1 MKVKVLSR
9 SDASWNGTTDGAG
22 AVRRTG
28 RNPAPH
34 LHPPLRPLEAVRALN
49 AAKVGRMLARPFLF
63 SLEPGHVDGVYGLAR
78 SRTTT
83 SLVASASADGELK
96 LWHLPSQRSIAV
108 RTPLPR
114 AFIRDV
120 AFSCDSSR
128 VLAVSDAKLV
138 YAMRVAADGDT
149 LQARAGPV
157 EGVGGVHG
165 GEETPAGASAA
176 VGGEM
181 SYLASAPLS
190 AIDAHYKRPV
200 FATASDAV
208 EVWDETRSEPIQR
221 LTWGVDSLH
230 TVSWNPVEQDLLASA
245 ASDRSVTLYDIRERT
260 PLRKLV
266 MALRANTVA
275 WNPMEAFNF
284 TIGCD
289 DGNCYS
295 FDIRLL
301 GGFSGDKA
309 ARPVTAGTRRSRDVK
324 EPAVRARTVHKDHV
338 GAVMSVSYS
347 PTGREFASGSYDRT
361 VRLWDAQ
368 ASRSKEVYHTR
379 RMQKVFSVL
388 YSGDGRYVL
397 SGSDDS
403 DVRVWKADAARPIKP
418 LLPPEQAA
426 LNSASALVERY
437 SALPDV
443 RRIAKKRHVPKPVKA
458 AQLMRAEIA
467 ANEERKHRNVVANS
481 GKGKAPKR
489 KSVKERSIV
498 TTLE

>member
-9 SDASWNGTTDGAG
+9 SDASWKGTSDGPG

-28 RNPAPH
+28 RNPAAH
-34 LHPPLRPLEAVRALN
+34 LHPPSRPLEAVRALN

-63 SLEPGHVDGVYGLAR
+63 SLAPGHVDGVYGLAR
-78 SRTTT
+78 SRVSTA
-83 SLVASASADGELK
+83 LVASASADGELK
-96 LWHLPSQRSIAV
+96 LWHLPSQRAIAA

-120 AFSCDSSR
+120 SFSHDSSR
-128 VLAVSDAKLV
+128 VLAVSDAKLI
-138 YAMRVAADGDT
+138 YAMRVATDGDA
-149 LQARAGPV
+149 LQTRAGPV
-157 EGVGGVHG
+157 EGVGGVYG
-165 GEETPAGASAA
+165 GEETAAGAAA
-176 VGGEM
+176 AAGGEM

-190 AIDAHYKRPV
+190 AIDAHYKRPL

-208 EVWDETRSEPIQR
+208 EVWDETRSEPLQR

-230 TVSWNPVEQDLLASA
+230 TVSWNPVERDLLASA

-266 MALRANTVA
+266 MALRANAVA

-295 FDIRLL
+295 FDMRRL
-301 GGFSGDKA
+301 GGASGSKA
-309 ARPVTAGTRRSRDVK
+309 KNPLAAGTARPRGGVG
-324 EPAVRARTVHKDHV
+324 PAVGARAVHKDHV

-361 VRLWDAQ
+361 VRLWDMEAG
-368 ASRSKEVYHTR
+368 RSKEVYHTK

-403 DVRVWKADAARPIKP
+403 DVRVWKADASRPIKP

-426 LNSASALVERY
+426 INYATAVVERH
-437 SALPDV
+437 AGLPDV
-443 RRIAKKRHVPKPVKA
+443 RRIAKKRHVPKPIKT
-458 AQLMRAEIA
+458 AQRIRAEIA
-467 ANEERKHRNVVANS
+467 ANEVRKHRNVVANS
-481 GKGKAPKR
+481 AKGAVPKR
-489 KSVKERSIV
+489 KPERQRSIV
-498 TTLE
+498 RELE